1 MYQMRD
7 QSAFMM
13 SGRDVLVKRSRLV
26 YLLARS
32 LSGRTPPARALLDR
46 PGGGARRNRVFARS
60 SSLHVSIMDEQAV
73 HRAVARMARELVEQ
87 NEGPGNLALLG
98 IHRRGVQIAD
108 LIRSEIER
116 AEGVTVPI
124 GSLDITLYR
133 DDLMAIGPRPVI
145 GATVLPEG
153 GVDET
158 AVVIVDDVLF
168 TGRTVR
174 AALHEL
180 MDWGRPARVSLCVLV
195 DRGEREFPIQPN
207 VVGRII
213 TVLPDQAVEVSVP
226 DLDGRWGVDI
236 VQLSSEAE
244 A

>member
-1 MYQMRD
+1 
-7 QSAFMM
+7 
-13 SGRDVLVKRSRLV
+13 
-26 YLLARS
+26 
-32 LSGRTPPARALLDR
+32 
-46 PGGGARRNRVFARS
+46 
-60 SSLHVSIMDEQAV
+60 MDEQAV

-87 NEGPGNLALLG
+87 NAGPGNLALLG
-98 IHRRGVQIAD
+98 IQRRGVEIAD

-116 AEGVTVPI
+116 AEGVTVPA

-133 DDLMAIGPRPVI
+133 DDLMAIGPRPVV

-153 GVDET
+153 GVDDR

-174 AALHEL
+174 AALNEL

-195 DRGEREFPIQPN
+195 DRGGREFPIQPN
-207 VVGRII
+207 VVGRVI
-213 TVLPDQAVEVSVP
+213 TVLPEQSVEVAAP
-226 DLDGRWGVDI
+226 EHDGRWGVDI
-236 VQLSSEAE
+236 VSVSSEPE